1 MATAMPTENKVNNM
15 ENGLFIIRSVSYIY
29 YLRILLFTKPQEVE
43 VALEEEAK
51 KLRLADGGVLLE
63 SLRTRRL
70 LETAELALKVRR
82 VPS

>member
-1 MATAMPTENKVNNM
+1 MTRCRWERNRECIPIGRLNY
-15 ENGLFIIRSVSYIY
+15 LLPS
-29 YLRILLFTKPQEVE
+29 YLRNLFFTKPQEVE
-43 VALEEEAK
+43 EALEEEAK

>member
-1 MATAMPTENKVNNM
+1 
-15 ENGLFIIRSVSYIY
+15 LF
-29 YLRILLFTKPQEVE
+29 FTKPQEVE
-43 VALEEEAK
+43 EALEEEAK

>member
-1 MATAMPTENKVNNM
+1 MVNSMTRCRWERNR
-15 ENGLFIIRSVSYIY
+15 ECIPIGRLIYY
-29 YLRILLFTKPQEVE
+29 YLRILFFTKPQEVE
-43 VALEEEAK
+43 EALEEEAK

>member
-1 MATAMPTENKVNNM
+1 MVNSMTRCRWDRNR
-15 ENGLFIIRSVSYIY
+15 ECIPIGRLIY
-29 YLRILLFTKPQEVE
+29 YYNLRILFFTKPQEVE
-43 VALEEEAK
+43 EALEEEAK

>member
-1 MATAMPTENKVNNM
+1 MTRCRWERNRECIPI
-15 ENGLFIIRSVSYIY
+15 GRLIIY

-43 VALEEEAK
+43 EALEEEAK

-70 LETAELALKVRR
+70 METAELALKVRR